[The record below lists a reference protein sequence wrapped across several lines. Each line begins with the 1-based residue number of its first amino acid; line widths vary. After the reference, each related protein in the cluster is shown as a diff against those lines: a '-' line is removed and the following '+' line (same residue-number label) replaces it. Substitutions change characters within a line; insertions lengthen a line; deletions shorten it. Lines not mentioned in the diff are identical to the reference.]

1 VKKFLKGWGYNLT
14 GSRKKRKKEILEA
27 LLELEEAEEMGPLD
41 VEQLRNRIDMK
52 TELFAIFDEELH

>member
-27 LLELEEAEEMGPLD
+27 LLELRKWVPWMWNNSE
-41 VEQLRNRIDMK
+41 I
-52 TELFAIFDEELH
+52 ELI